1 MKVEQHCYHIFTDGS
16 RKPPQETVSYVNL
29 NRLYW
34 QFLQVIEKSM
44 SPHPAQQTFEVS
56 SDEDQERLDSF
67 LVKHF
72 SRFSRVKLQRAIAG
86 QQVLIDG
93 RAAKSSTRLKPG
105 QTITVDEIKQESEA
119 PIPEKIELDIL
130 FEDEHL
136 VAINKPPG
144 MVVHP
149 AKGHWSGTLT
159 SALAYHFQQLSTLGG
174 AHRPG
179 IIHRL
184 DRDTSGVILV
194 AKTDHAHLTLS
205 SQFEKR
211 TIEKEYFAIVTPAP
225 DRDRDLIEKSIGEHP
240 YQREKKAIREGH
252 HTSRSASTF
261 YEVEQRFPGFAT
273 ICVKPKTGRTHQI
286 RVHLGAVGSPVLCDK
301 LYSGRARITVADF
314 DRKSD
319 DPTIILDRH
328 ALHARR
334 ITFTHPETGER
345 VEIEAEIPADIAR
358 TIEVIRNL

>member
-1 MKVEQHCYHIFTDGS
+1 MTPTPS
-16 RKPPQETVSYVNL
+16 
-29 NRLYW
+29 
-34 QFLQVIEKSM
+34 
-44 SPHPAQQTFEVS
+44 QQRFEVS
-56 SDEDQERLDSF
+56 PDEDHERLDSF

-72 SRFSRVKLQRAIAG
+72 SRFSRVKLQRAIAD
-86 QQVLIDG
+86 QQVLING
-93 RAAKSSTRLKPG
+93 RAAKSSTRLKHG
-105 QTITVDEIKQESEA
+105 QIITVDEIKHQSEA

-159 SALAYHFQQLSTLGG
+159 SALAYHFQKLSTRGG
-174 AHRPG
+174 VNRPG

-205 SQFEKR
+205 SQFENR
-211 TIEKEYFAIVTPAP
+211 TVEKEYFAIVTPAP

-252 HTSRSASTF
+252 SSSRSASTF
-261 YEVEQRFPGFAT
+261 YEVKQRFPGFAT
-273 ICVKPKTGRTHQI
+273 LCIKPKTGRTHQI
-286 RVHLGAVGSPVLCDK
+286 RVHMGSVGSPVLCDK

-319 DPTIILDRH
+319 DSTILLDRQ

-334 ITFTHPETGER
+334 IKFSHPETGKPL
-345 VEIEAEIPADIAR
+345 EIEAELPADIAR
-358 TIEVIRNL
+358 TIDVLRRL